1 LQPALLQEERV
12 FGPPW
17 HGVICLL
24 VNIATIACAL
34 QVLQD
39 SLCGTSKV
47 LLVCNL
53 SPEAASCGETL
64 SSLNFASRAAQVELG
79 QARRVT
85 GSAPTAAAAGGSNAD
100 GGGSLSPE
108 PSSSSLKAQQ
118 SSGYGSTSAG
128 VGGSADAR
136 GAVRAKS
143 PVFAPG
149 SPGSSPSRVS
159 GGSGGGAPTGTAAVG
174 GVGVR
179 PGSHMS
185 ERASGAGVGLAGS
198 GGSMGSGSSPRVS
211 MAKPARH

>member
-1 LQPALLQEERV
+1 M
-12 FGPPW
+12 
-17 HGVICLL
+17 
-24 VNIATIACAL
+24 L

-39 SLCGTSKV
+39 SLCGSSKV

-53 SPEAASCGETL
+53 SPEATSCNESL

-85 GSAPTAAAAGGSNAD
+85 GSAPTPAGGSNAD
-100 GGGSLSPE
+100 GGGGLSPE
-108 PSSSSLKAQQ
+108 PSSNSLKAQQ
-118 SSGYGSTSAG
+118 PSGHGSTAAG
-128 VGGSADAR
+128 AGGADAR

-149 SPGSSPSRVS
+149 SPGPSPVRVS
-159 GGSGGGAPTGTAAVG
+159 GGSGGGAPTGAAAG

-179 PGSHMS
+179 PGSCLS
-185 ERASGAGVGLAGS
+185 DRVSDASVGLAGS

>member
-1 LQPALLQEERV
+1 M
-12 FGPPW
+12 
-17 HGVICLL
+17 
-24 VNIATIACAL
+24 L

-39 SLCGTSKV
+39 SLCGSSKV

-53 SPEAASCGETL
+53 SPEATSCNESL

-85 GSAPTAAAAGGSNAD
+85 GSAPTPTPAAAATPAGGSNAD
-100 GGGSLSPE
+100 GGGGLSPE
-108 PSSSSLKAQQ
+108 PSSNSLKAQQ
-118 SSGYGSTSAG
+118 PSGHGSTAASAG
-128 VGGSADAR
+128 GADAR

-149 SPGSSPSRVS
+149 SPGPSPVRVS
-159 GGSGGGAPTGTAAVG
+159 GGSGGGAPTGAAAG

-179 PGSHMS
+179 PGSCLS
-185 ERASGAGVGLAGS
+185 DRVSDASVGLAGS